1 MNNGQAIMDYGSGFM
16 GHETW
21 IIKSFTWTM
30 DQGFLQHNHP
40 KATRIIA
47 KEILRKYIL
56 INTY

>member
-1 MNNGQAIMDYGSGFM
+1 MDYGSGFM

-30 DQGFLQHNHP
+30 DQGFLQDNHP
-40 KATRIIA
+40 KATRTMA